1 MLDHLITEAVT
12 LAFAPIF
19 LLTGLGALL
28 NVMTL
33 RLGRVV
39 DRARVIE
46 DLLEGGEAPDP
57 TARHREELKILGGR
71 MRSINIA
78 IVATSVSALLVCL
91 EVALLFLEQLL
102 PMSVALVVA
111 GLFIATMMALT
122 VGLIFFLVEITIAT
136 RSLTIRKELLL

>member
-1 MLDHLITEAVT
+1 MFDHPITEAVT

-39 DRARVIE
+39 DRARLIE
-46 DLLEGGEAPDP
+46 DLLEVGEAPDP
-57 TARHREELKILGGR
+57 TARHRRELKFLGAR
-71 MRSINIA
+71 IKSANRA

-111 GLFIATMMALT
+111 ALFIATMMSLT
-122 VGLIFFLVEITIAT
+122 VGLIFFLIEIAIAT
-136 RSLTIRKELLL
+136 RSLNIRQELLR